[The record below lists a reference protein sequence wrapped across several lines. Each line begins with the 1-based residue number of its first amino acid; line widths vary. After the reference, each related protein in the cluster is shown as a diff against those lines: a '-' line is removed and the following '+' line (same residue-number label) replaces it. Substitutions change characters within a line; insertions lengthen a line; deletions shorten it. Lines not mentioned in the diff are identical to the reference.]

1 MMTIKRKG
9 KWNNINISIY
19 QHILETK
26 FQSTVI
32 KIPKGSK
39 NLGLEKYFQDN
50 SQKEYQYLTKIIDFN
65 DIYQSRLDK
74 ENKFCRY
81 SEVRTYK
88 DNKVEINSDNGY
100 INASWIHIPYHKSFI
115 ATQGPLESTIE
126 DFWVMCYTYNVKVIV
141 MLCKLDEDYK
151 EKCANYWDT
160 NMKNFKVEKIN
171 DTINLTHDTKIRKF
185 KICNL
190 NQDLGI
196 GDGEKIIYQIHF
208 TCWPD
213 HSIPENSYNEIINI
227 IKIVD
232 KFKDDKPV
240 VVHCSAGIGRTGT
253 FISVYNLY
261 HEILEQINNKNKN
274 EIIFSI
280 MNLVRKLKEMRLYS
294 VENQTQYNF
303 LYQFV
308 NLVLIKNNTFN
319 E

>member
-1 MMTIKRKG
+1 
-9 KWNNINISIY
+9 
-19 QHILETK
+19 
-26 FQSTVI
+26 
-32 KIPKGSK
+32 
-39 NLGLEKYFQDN
+39 
-50 SQKEYQYLTKIIDFN
+50 
-65 DIYQSRLDK
+65 
-74 ENKFCRY
+74 
-81 SEVRTYK
+81 
-88 DNKVEINSDNGY
+88 
-100 INASWIHIPYHKSFI
+100 
-115 ATQGPLESTIE
+115 
-126 DFWVMCYTYNVKVIV
+126 MCYTYDVKVIV

-160 NMKNFKVEKIN
+160 NMKNFKIEKIEN
-171 DTINLTHDTKIRKF
+171 TINFTQNTKIRKF
-185 KICNL
+185 RIYNL
-190 NQDLGI
+190 NQDIEGI
-196 GDGEKIIYQIHF
+196 NDREKIIYQIHF

-261 HEILEQINNKNKN
+261 HEILEQINNKKN
-274 EIIFSI
+274 IEIRFSI
-280 MNLVRKLKEMRLYS
+280 MNLVRKLKEMRLYL

-308 NLVLIKNNTFN
+308 NLVLIKNNNN

>member
-1 MMTIKRKG
+1 MHQT
-9 KWNNINISIY
+9 
-19 QHILETK
+19 
-26 FQSTVI
+26 
-32 KIPKGSK
+32 
-39 NLGLEKYFQDN
+39 
-50 SQKEYQYLTKIIDFN
+50 
-65 DIYQSRLDK
+65 RLDE

-126 DFWVMCYTYNVKVIV
+126 DFWEMCYAYDVKVIV
-141 MLCKLDEDYK
+141 MLCKLDENYK

-160 NMKNFKVEKIN
+160 NMKNFKIEKID
-171 DTINLTHDTKIRKF
+171 DTINISHDTKIRKF
-185 KICNL
+185 RVSKLDSN
-190 NQDLGI
+190 I
-196 GDGEKIIYQIHF
+196 GVEDKEKIFVQIHF

-213 HSIPENSYNEIINI
+213 HSIPENSYNEVVNI

-232 KFKDDKPV
+232 KLKDDKPV

-261 HEILEQINNKNKN
+261 HEILEQINNQNVN
-274 EIIFSI
+274 ELKFSI
-280 MNLVRKLKEMRLYS
+280 MNLVRKLKEMRLYL

-308 NLVLIKNNTFN
+308 NILLIKNNLIN
-319 E
+319 K